1 MDREI
6 AELRAK
12 LTERRRLELKALR
25 ETLHQLESSRR
36 SRDDSSLREEGR
48 EELNSDDSCKKGHR
62 ARRMKRMR
70 RNQAERKAKK

>member
-6 AELRAK
+6 AELKAK
-12 LTERRRLELKALR
+12 LTERRRLKLKALS
-25 ETLHQLESSRR
+25 EKLHQLEWSSR
-36 SRDDSSLREEGR
+36 SREDSSLREEGR